1 MMSEERKIMV
11 EEVETVEA
19 PPKARVDSPP
29 ASSERQRDYL
39 DGFLAAKPTPVA
51 AGEPGGNLYDAVVDA
66 LKEIYDPEIPVNIYD
81 LGLIYGLEAAENGN
95 VEIKMTLTA
104 PGCPVAGILPGW
116 VADAVAAVDGVGE
129 VEVTLVWSPPWSPDR
144 MSDDAKLALDI

>member
-1 MMSEERKIMV
+1 MEEEPRDLHDGPSLMDFMPERPEPEAFVARAGSPRSDDAGSVPSEADLIEAMQ
-11 EEVETVEA
+11 TV
-19 PPKARVDSPP
+19 
-29 ASSERQRDYL
+29 
-39 DGFLAAKPTPVA
+39 
-51 AGEPGGNLYDAVVDA
+51 
-66 LKEIYDPEIPVNIYD
+66 YDPEIPVNIYD
-81 LGLIYGLEAAENGN
+81 LGLVYGLAAAENGN

-129 VEVTLVWSPPWSPDR
+129 VEVTLVWSPPWTPDR